1 MGQETVTVRL
11 VEFGEVVR
19 KRCMV
24 HVFEDRPIA
33 AAVVDGLLDV
43 ARRGP
48 SAGFSQGT
56 DFVVLDE
63 PTVRQRFWS
72 VTDDPRFPREP
83 DELDG
88 APPVLVI
95 LLADSS
101 RYTERYSR
109 PDKLAFGLDHAE
121 AWPVKFW
128 DTDTAMAGMLLLLAA
143 VDAGLGAW
151 YFGIPYGEAALRQEL
166 DIPTDRNIIGV
177 IGLGYPGVD
186 DRPSGSAYSLSRR
199 PLHEMV
205 HRNRW

>member
-1 MGQETVTVRL
+1 M
-11 VEFGEVVR
+11 
-19 KRCMV
+19 
-24 HVFEDRPIA
+24 
-33 AAVVDGLLDV
+33 
-43 ARRGP
+43 
-48 SAGFSQGT
+48 
-56 DFVVLDE
+56 LDE

-72 VTDDPRFPREP
+72 FTDDPRFPREP

-101 RYTERYSR
+101 RYIERYSQ
-109 PDKLAFGLDHAE
+109 PDKLAFGLDDAE

-128 DTDTAMAGMLLLLAA
+128 DTDTAMAGMLLLLAS

-151 YFGIPYGEAALRQEL
+151 YFGIPYGETALRQEL